1 VHCIAPKQKNLGESM
16 AGQTRAAM
24 LNDIA
29 FQLMRMSKKMVE
41 LHSQP
46 KDFGCGVLLFPAEV
60 HTLSA
65 VYENPRS
72 SITELSEL
80 LGVTKG
86 AASQMISK
94 MEKKSL
100 IIKEFAPGSEKQRM
114 LKLTEKGKLA
124 YNGHEEYHKQMVIEV
139 DKKMESLS
147 IDDLKQYRQV
157 NRLVEELIE
166 ELQ

>member
-1 VHCIAPKQKNLGESM
+1 MIGK
-16 AGQTRAAM
+16 TRAAM
-24 LNDIA
+24 LSDIA
-29 FQLMRMSKKMVE
+29 FQLMRMSKRMVE

-65 VYENPRS
+65 VCENPRS
-72 SITELSEL
+72 NITELAEL

-86 AASQMISK
+86 AVSQMISK
-94 MEKKSL
+94 MEKKGL

-124 YNGHEEYHKQMVIEV
+124 YNGHEEYHKQMVIAV
-139 DKKMESLS
+139 DKKMKSLS
-147 IDDLKQYRQV
+147 IDDLNQYQQI

-166 ELQ
+166 ELH